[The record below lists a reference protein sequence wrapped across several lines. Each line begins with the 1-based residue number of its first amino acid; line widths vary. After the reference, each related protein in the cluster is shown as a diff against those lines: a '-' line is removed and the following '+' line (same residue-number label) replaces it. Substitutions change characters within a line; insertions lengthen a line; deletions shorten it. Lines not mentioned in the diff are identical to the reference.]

1 MNSFAVELRTT
12 IQIITDTNVILHM
25 PVGAQFVKS
34 IEVHDVD
41 EDVAKVKVWKL
52 ILFGSVI
59 DFVMQSVILIIGGR
73 K

>member
-1 MNSFAVELRTT
+1 
-12 IQIITDTNVILHM
+12 M

-34 IEVHDVD
+34 VEVHDVD

-52 ILFGSVI
+52 ILFGNVI
-59 DFVMQSVILIIGGR
+59 DFVTQSVILIIGGR